1 MTRSKRIAS
10 LLVIA
15 GMFLTSGVA
24 SGQDTRGADT
34 LPTIALPAELD
45 RVLRD
50 YERLWRAR
58 DAKGLAS
65 LFTTDGFVLSSGQ
78 PPVRGRAAV
87 QARYTGQGGP
97 LHLRAVAYATD
108 DTLGYIVG
116 TYGGTQS
123 EMNEG
128 KFILLLRRAPD
139 RRWLIAADMDN
150 SSRPPRPRPPANP
163 E

>member
-1 MTRSKRIAS
+1 MFMAS
-10 LLVIA
+10 
-15 GMFLTSGVA
+15 GTA
-24 SGQDTRGADT
+24 SGQATGGADT
-34 LPTIALPAELD
+34 LPTVALPAELD

-58 DAKGLAS
+58 DAKGLAN
-65 LFTTDGFVLSSGQ
+65 LFTTDGFVMSSGRQ
-78 PPVRGRAAV
+78 PVRGRAAV
-87 QARYTGQGGP
+87 EARYKGQGGP
-97 LHLRAVAYATD
+97 LYLRAVAFATD

-128 KFILLLRRAPD
+128 KFILLLRRAPGG
-139 RRWLIAADMDN
+139 RWLIAADMDN
-150 SSRPPRPRPPANP
+150 SSRPPRPRPAVNP